1 MAVASCATSR
11 GVLQSPVLASL
22 GVQQALMDRS
32 ALEMGYV
39 ESSVLDALPSSIS
52 VTELAVVTELADC
65 DV

>member
-22 GVQQALMDRS
+22 SAQQALMDRS

-39 ESSVLDALPSSIS
+39 GNKLLYKNQMHDLGNKMNPS
-52 VTELAVVTELADC
+52 DK
-65 DV
+65 